1 MILSL
6 IFIQSRK
13 IQHLQNDTR
22 TLMSLD
28 VYSYFNDYNLTLPFT
43 ARKMAY
49 SCSANQGKC
58 LSNFAVC
65 EDNVCRCN
73 SLMEPT
79 PEGRCKDPEFS
90 VLEESCQR
98 NDCSGGTVCEAG
110 TCVCP
115 QHMRRLTTE
124 EFWIDPMMTDYC
136 IDKDFSVRT
145 SALNLFLYVFY
156 GMI

>member
-1 MILSL
+1 
-6 IFIQSRK
+6 
-13 IQHLQNDTR
+13 
-22 TLMSLD
+22 
-28 VYSYFNDYNLTLPFT
+28 
-43 ARKMAY
+43 MAY

-98 NDCSGGTVCEAG
+98 NDCSGGTVCESG

-115 QHMRRLTTE
+115 PHMRRLTTE

-145 SALNLFLYVFY
+145 SALILFLMCFTVDLKTHLFKGAFGYLDFNICVSNAD
-156 GMI
+156 